1 MEEEVGDGDEPHRRT
16 TLRLTPPVSA
26 SSLDPARIQAP
37 LHMKRSLPARSPTSF
52 DDDSLSHWV
61 KLAFTTMRR
70 ELDASLREAGLTVP
84 QWRALGVL
92 LQKPGATHSDL
103 VRQLEIEAPSVTSLV
118 NGMQRKGWV
127 RQERSETD
135 ARAKRLYLTPSG
147 RRTLGTARSS
157 CAPVQDRMEGTLPA
171 AERAALKRLLRNVI
185 DGMH

>member
-1 MEEEVGDGDEPHRRT
+1 
-16 TLRLTPPVSA
+16 
-26 SSLDPARIQAP
+26 
-37 LHMKRSLPARSPTSF
+37 MKRSPPAGTPTSF

-70 ELDASLREAGLTVP
+70 ELDVSLREAGLTVP

-92 LQKPGATHSDL
+92 QHEPGATHSEL

-135 ARAKRLYLTPSG
+135 ARAKRLFLTPSG
-147 RRTLGTARSS
+147 RRILGAARSA
-157 CAPVQDRMEGTLPA
+157 CAPVQDRMEGALPA
-171 AERAALKRLLRNVI
+171 GDRAALKRLLRAVI